1 MFQSIAKIDTT
12 RIKKN
17 LGSVEDC
24 LCRFTYLPVV
34 DTDSKYI
41 KPVKLRYRVGLVNNQ
56 EIIFVSFGKKFLA
69 NNPLHAECF
78 IFDLLTQIQ
87 CPVVVLR

>member
-1 MFQSIAKIDTT
+1 MFQLIAKIDPA

-17 LGSVEDC
+17 SGSVEDC
-24 LCRFTYLPVV
+24 LWKFIHLPVV

-56 EIIFVSFGKKFLA
+56 EIIFVCFGKKFLE

-78 IFDLLTQIQ
+78 IFDMLTQLQ

>member
-1 MFQSIAKIDTT
+1 MFQSIAKIDPA
-12 RIKKN
+12 RIRQN
-17 LGSVEDC
+17 SGSIQDC
-24 LCRFTYLPVV
+24 LRGFIYLPVV

-69 NNPLHAECF
+69 NNPLHSECF

-87 CPVVVLR
+87 CPVVVL